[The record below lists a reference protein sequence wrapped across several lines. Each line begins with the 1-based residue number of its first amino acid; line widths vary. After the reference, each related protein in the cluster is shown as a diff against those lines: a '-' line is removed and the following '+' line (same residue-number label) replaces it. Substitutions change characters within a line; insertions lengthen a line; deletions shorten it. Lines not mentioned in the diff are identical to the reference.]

1 MKKFVAVLIAAL
13 IALLSV
19 GCAAQNVHP
28 AANVIGTLDKIVAA
42 EELAATKE
50 AEQKELGYQLELP
63 EKGEEICVLT
73 TDFGEIK
80 IRFFPE
86 AAPKAVYSFKAQAL
100 SGYFDGIL
108 FHRVIDNFMI
118 QGGDPEGTGMGGE
131 SIWGEDFEDEFQMNL
146 VNISGA
152 LSCANSGPDTN
163 GSQFFIN
170 AVEPGSI
177 DWEAYKSYCI
187 EYMLY
192 LDQYIEAYGEEG
204 RDYLT
209 ASYGDTIDFNKVTD
223 EYKAIYDEHG
233 GNITLDGA
241 YSVNGR
247 GHTVFGHVFEG
258 MDVVREIMKVQ
269 TDDYDKPV
277 EDVKI
282 LSAKIVEYE

>member
-1 MKKFVAVLIAAL
+1 MLAAL
-13 IALLSV
+13 IAVVFS
-19 GCAAQNVHP
+19 GCAASAESP
-28 AANVIGTLDKIVAA
+28 AAKVIGTLDKTVQMS
-42 EELAATKE
+42 ELEPSKT
-50 AEQKELGYQLELP
+50 AEQKKLGYQTDAP

-73 TDFGEIK
+73 TDMGEIK

-86 AAPKAVYSFKAQAL
+86 AAPKAVYSFKSHAL
-100 SGYFDGIL
+100 SGYFDGLL

-118 QGGDPEGTGMGGE
+118 QGGDPKGNGTGGE
-131 SIWGEDFEDEFQMNL
+131 SVWGEDFEDEFQSNL
-146 VNISGA
+146 VNISGS

-177 DWEAYKSYCI
+177 DWDGYKSYCI

-192 LDQYIEAYGEEG
+192 LDQYVEAYGDEG
-204 RDYLT
+204 RDYFV
-209 ASYGDTIDFNKVTD
+209 ASYGDTVDFNKVTD
-223 EYKAIYDEHG
+223 EYKALYDEYG

-247 GHTVFGHVFEG
+247 GHTVFGQVFEG
-258 MDVVREIMKVQ
+258 LDVVREIMKVQ

-282 LSAKIVEYE
+282 ISAEIVVYE

>member
-1 MKKFVAVLIAAL
+1 MKRLIAIMLAAL
-13 IALLSV
+13 IAVVSS
-19 GCAAQNVHP
+19 GCAAAGGSP
-28 AANVIGTLDKIVAA
+28 AANVIGTLDKTVQMS
-42 EELAATKE
+42 ELEPAKA
-50 AEQKELGYQLELP
+50 AEQKALGYQTEAP

-73 TDFGEIK
+73 TDMGEIK

-86 AAPKAVYSFKAQAL
+86 AAPKAVYSFKAHAL
-100 SGYFDGIL
+100 SGYFDGLL

-118 QGGDPEGTGMGGE
+118 QGGDPEGNGTGGE
-131 SIWGEDFEDEFQMNL
+131 SIWGEDFEDEFHSNL
-146 VNISGA
+146 VNISGS

-170 AVEPGSI
+170 AVEPGTI
-177 DWEAYKSYCI
+177 DWDGYKSYCI

-192 LDQYIEAYGEEG
+192 LDQYVEMYGEEG
-204 RDYLT
+204 RNYFI

-223 EYKAIYDEHG
+223 EYKALYDEYG

-247 GHTVFGHVFEG
+247 GHTVFGQVFEG
-258 MDVVREIMKVQ
+258 LDVVREIMKVQ

-282 LSAKIVEYE
+282 LSAEIVVYE